1 MSSLFQ
7 HYFWFKAKMILLEA
21 NKSHLECIGY
31 FIVSFAGK
39 IVQFRGMITGVL
51 TRFRTS
57 VSDT

>member
-1 MSSLFQ
+1 
-7 HYFWFKAKMILLEA
+7 MILLEA